1 MDGAGTSSGFLRIGN
16 PRSVAV
22 GAGSG
27 GLSVL
32 GFFGSIEP
40 SRLDLTP
47 FSFPTLGPPCCI
59 FSVSDS
65 FFLPKL
71 FGNPLTSFVPFPS
84 T

>member
-1 MDGAGTSSGFLRIGN
+1 MTVGPGA
-16 PRSVAV
+16 
-22 GAGSG
+22 G

-47 FSFPTLGPPCCI
+47 FSFPTLSPPCCI

-71 FGNPLTSFVPFPS
+71 LGNPLTSFVPFPS